1 MSTPLTHSQRLARL
15 RVRIAELSHWLVRA
29 AHDLTGWHAGGA
41 PLSLGDPWPSGGE
54 VVRLDHGSVDL
65 PTGWPLE
72 GTFLDLDLGG
82 EGLVRLRYADGS
94 AEGFGHDPNHRRY
107 PLRGRRFAIE
117 AEVVARLPFGQ
128 PVPDPRLR
136 HARLVWLEPDLVR
149 LHRRLRLLAETVAAL
164 PEHEVAG
171 GLLSTAERSLAAL
184 RWPSETATYLSRIAD
199 DPEQQALWTRP
210 PGLEPAPPAL
220 DEEARA
226 SIVTASS
233 HLDRHLHG
241 LREYHPKHGSILLTG
256 HAHLDLA
263 WLWPVEETRRK
274 ARRTFHTVLA
284 QLDRHPEM
292 TFNQST
298 AQLYAWLEEDD
309 PDLLHRI
316 ARHVAEGRWEPVGGM
331 WVEPDTNLPTGESL
345 ARQLLYG
352 QRYLK
357 RTFGVC
363 HRVAWLPDCFGF
375 SPALPQLLRLA
386 GIDGFFTIKVT
397 WSETNRFPHDL
408 FWWEGLDGSRVLAH
422 LFDNPR
428 GGYNGDPG
436 PRSLVDVWGNCRGKE
451 THAESL
457 LSIGYGDGGGGP
469 TEEML
474 DDAADVALL
483 PVVPYA
489 RFGRVDELFARLRTS
504 AAHEETPAWVGE
516 LYLELHRGTLTSQ
529 GRTKW
534 LHRRAERAL
543 LAAEVLGGLRAL
555 LGDAPSPSLEPAWRV
570 LLRNEFHDILPGSG
584 IREVYERAEAE
595 LGDVLATAG
604 RAEADHL
611 AALAGRW
618 AGDAGGRP
626 ALLAVNSELGAR
638 PVRAELSED
647 VPGAQAT
654 DGGWV
659 VATADLVPGLGA
671 RVIADSDAVPGVSVS
686 GRHLEN
692 AAIRVELAEDGTL
705 AKVLDKRAGRDVLD
719 GRGNQLWAYVDKP
732 RGWDAWDVDAG
743 YPDQGEEIRDLESC
757 EVTERGPHRVAIRLR
772 RRFRSSHIEQE
783 LRLWSNSPRL
793 EVRTRLDWHDRRWL
807 LKARFPVAVRS
818 PFATFETAFG
828 VVQRATHRNTS
839 WDAARFEV
847 AGHRFVDLSEPG
859 YGVALLNDGR
869 YGHDV
874 LGSELALSLLRAP
887 VHPDPLADEG
897 EHTFTYALCPHS
909 GDWLAGGVLA
919 EAEDLNQPLRA
930 RRGSATRDATHE
942 LLRLEGVPL
951 ALGCLKPL
959 EEGGGLV
966 LRVYEPQGAR
976 GTTTLTLP
984 ERWRAAEELDLLER
998 PAGPPDPTFRPFQVH
1013 TWRLEQAR

>member
-1 MSTPLTHSQRLARL
+1 MSTPLTHSQRLTRL
-15 RVRIAELSHWLVRA
+15 QVRIDELGHWLVRA
-29 AHDLTGWHAGGA
+29 ARELTAWHAGGL
-41 PLSLGDPWPSGGE
+41 PLALGDPWPAGGE
-54 VVRLDHGSVDL
+54 LVRLDHGPVDV
-65 PTGWPLE
+65 PADWPLE
-72 GTFLDLDLGG
+72 ETFLDLDLGG
-82 EGLVRLRYADGS
+82 EGLVRLRYEDGA

-107 PLRGRRFAIE
+107 ALRGRRFAIE

-136 HARLVWLEPDLVR
+136 QARLVRVEPDLVL
-149 LHRRLRLLAETVAAL
+149 LHRRLRLVAETVAAL
-164 PEHEVAG
+164 FEHEVAAP
-171 GLLSTAERSLAAL
+171 LLSTAERSLGAL
-184 RWPSETATYLSRIAD
+184 RWPSQTAAYLSRIAD
-199 DPEQQALWTRP
+199 DPEQRVLWSRP

-220 DEEARA
+220 DGEALA
-226 SIVTASS
+226 SVRESLAI
-233 HLDRHLHG
+233 LNRGLQRLHG
-241 LREYHPKHGSILLTG
+241 DLPKHGSVLLTG

-274 ARRTFHTVLA
+274 ARRTYHTVLA

-309 PDLLHRI
+309 PELLRRI
-316 ARHVAEGRWEPVGGM
+316 AGRVAEGRWEPVGGM
-331 WVEPDTNLPTGESL
+331 WVEPDTNVPTGESL

-352 QRYLK
+352 QRYFQ
-357 RTFGVC
+357 RTFGAC

-422 LFDNPR
+422 LFDNPH
-428 GGYNGDPG
+428 GGYNGEPG
-436 PRSLVDVWGNCRGKE
+436 PGSLVDVWRNFRGKE
-451 THAESL
+451 VHPETL

-469 TEEML
+469 TEGML
-474 DDAADVALL
+474 GDAADAELL
-483 PVVPYA
+483 PVVPAA
-489 RFGRVDELFARLRTS
+489 RFGRVDELFGRLRTS
-504 AAHEETPAWVGE
+504 TEHREVPRWVGE

-529 GRTKW
+529 GRTKL

-555 LGDAPSPSLEPAWRV
+555 VGDPPPPSLEPAWRV

-584 IREVYERAEAE
+584 IREVYERAETE
-595 LGDVLATAG
+595 LADVLATAG
-604 RAEADHL
+604 RAEEEHL
-611 AALAGRW
+611 TALTERW
-618 AGDAGGRP
+618 AAAAGGRP
-626 ALLAVNSELGAR
+626 ALLAVNCELRAR
-638 PVRAELSED
+638 PVRAELLKD
-647 VPGAQAT
+647 VPGGQRT

-659 VATADLVPGLGA
+659 VAAAEEVPGLGA
-671 RVIADSDAVPGVSVS
+671 RMLIDPEPVPGLSVS
-686 GRHLEN
+686 RGHLEN

-705 AKVLDKRAGRDVLD
+705 ARVFDRRAGRDVLAA
-719 GRGNQLWAYVDKP
+719 RGNQLWAYVDKP

-743 YPDQGEEIRDLESC
+743 YPDQGEEISDLESC
-757 EVTERGPHRVAIRLR
+757 EVVEEGPHRVAIRLR
-772 RRFRSSHIEQE
+772 RRFRASRIEQD

-818 PFATFETAFG
+818 PYASFETAFG
-828 VVQRATHRNTS
+828 VVQRPTHRNTS

-869 YGHDV
+869 YGHHV
-874 LGSELALSLLRAP
+874 LGSELGLSLLRAP

-897 EHTFTYALCPHS
+897 AHTFTYALCPHA

-919 EAEDLNQPLRA
+919 EAEDLNQPLRV
-930 RRGSATRDATHE
+930 RRGSADRAATWQP
-942 LLRLEGVPL
+942 LRMDGL
-951 ALGCLKPL
+951 ALGLGCLKPL
-959 EEGGGLV
+959 EEGGGLA

-984 ERWRAAEELDLLER
+984 DGWRAAEELDLLER
-998 PAGPPDPTFRPFQVH
+998 PAGPVDPTFRPFQVR
-1013 TWRLEQAR
+1013 TWRLERAR